1 MLNLVYYFSA
11 AAVLVTMPVSDN
23 LPSSGSKSITVSG
36 QVPVIC
42 RVSHSGEVT
51 NQGQSFGLGKLL
63 EYCNAP
69 GGFSLQVNYTP
80 GSLKGAAL
88 QVGEKSI
95 VLDGSGHNEVMRVGG
110 PKIMTLN
117 LLSTPGKNGF
127 DSDYLTF
134 EVIPQ

>member
-51 NQGQSFGLGKLL
+51 NEGRSFGLGKLL

-127 DSDYLTF
+127 DADYLTF

>member
-23 LPSSGSKSITVSG
+23 LPTSGSQSITMSA

-42 RVSHSGEVT
+42 RVSHSGELT
-51 NQGQSFGLGKLL
+51 NQGEAYGLGKLH

-69 GGFSLQVNYTP
+69 GGFSLEVNYTP

-95 VLDGSGHNEVMRVGG
+95 ILDGSGNNEVMRVGG
-110 PKIMTLN
+110 PKVLS
-117 LLSTPGKNGF
+117 LDLSSTPGINGF
-127 DSDYLTF
+127 DSNYLTF

>member
-117 LLSTPGKNGF
+117 LISTPSKNGF
-127 DSDYLTF
+127 DADYLTF

>member
-95 VLDGSGHNEVMRVGG
+95 ILDGSGHNEVMRVGG

-117 LLSTPGKNGF
+117 LISTPGKNGF
-127 DSDYLTF
+127 DADYLTF

>member
-11 AAVLVTMPVSDN
+11 AAVLVNMPVSDN
-23 LPSSGSKSITVSG
+23 LPSSGSKSITLSA

-51 NQGQSFGLGKLL
+51 NQGNSFGLGKLL

-69 GGFSLQVNYTP
+69 SGFSLEVNYTP

-95 VLDGSGHNEVMRVGG
+95 ILDGSGHNEVMRVGG
-110 PKIMTLN
+110 PKIMSLDLT
-117 LLSTPGKNGF
+117 STPGEKGF
-127 DSDYLTF
+127 DSNFLTF
-134 EVIPQ
+134 EVVPQ

>member
-69 GGFSLQVNYTP
+69 GGFSLEVNYTP
-80 GSLKGAAL
+80 GSLRGAAL

-95 VLDGSGHNEVMRVGG
+95 ILDGSGHNEVMRVGG
-110 PKIMTLN
+110 PKIMSLDLT
-117 LLSTPGKNGF
+117 STPGENGF
-127 DSDYLTF
+127 DANYLTF
-134 EVIPQ
+134 EVVPQ

>member
-23 LPSSGSKSITVSG
+23 LPTSGSKSITMSA

-51 NQGQSFGLGKLL
+51 NQGESFGLGKLF

-69 GGFSLQVNYTP
+69 SGFSLEVNYAP

-88 QVGEKSI
+88 QVGDASI
-95 VLDGSGHNEVMRVGG
+95 ILDGSGHNEVMREGG
-110 PKIMTLN
+110 PKILS
-117 LLSTPGKNGF
+117 LDLSSTPGKNGF
-127 DSDYLTF
+127 DSNYLTF
-134 EVIPQ
+134 EVVPQ